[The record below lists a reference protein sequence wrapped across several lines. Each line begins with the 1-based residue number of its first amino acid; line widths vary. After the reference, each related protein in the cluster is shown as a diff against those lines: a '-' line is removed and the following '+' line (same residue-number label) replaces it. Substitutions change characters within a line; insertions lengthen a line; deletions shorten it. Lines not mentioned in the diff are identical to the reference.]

1 MENAADRKLGEPYLQ
16 KPMQRSFFG
25 SRILARH
32 GRSANYALNL
42 ARVDGIYR
50 NKTLRGKR
58 AVLVL
63 LVAKLL
69 NDDGQGADSLPCNV
83 FGLLAR

>member
-1 MENAADRKLGEPYLQ
+1 MENAADGKLGEPYLQ
-16 KPMQRSFFG
+16 KPMPRSFFG

-32 GRSANYALNL
+32 GRSANNALNL
-42 ARVDGIYR
+42 ARVDSIYR
-50 NKTLRGKR
+50 HQSLRGKR

-69 NDDGQGADSLPCNV
+69 DNDGQGADSLPGNV